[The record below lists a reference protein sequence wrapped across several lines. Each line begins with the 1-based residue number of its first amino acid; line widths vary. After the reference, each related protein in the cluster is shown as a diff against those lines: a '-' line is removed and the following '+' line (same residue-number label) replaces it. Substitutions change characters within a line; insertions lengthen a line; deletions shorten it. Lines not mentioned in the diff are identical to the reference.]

1 MLMIISWILHFFL
14 SFWSFLVV
22 VIRQMY
28 ELFLLSRLFCGLN
41 DIYCIFLGSLNNLW
55 ALNKQYGLSKGT
67 NEAMLVSEAYRTLR
81 DRGPFPA
88 HEVLKGLEGSFG
100 FVIYDHK
107 AGNVFVAL
115 VSSFLFLKFIL
126 INMQFLIMIV
136 FEPVSAEHLN
146 YFIRYLLPP
155 TNTATS

>member
-1 MLMIISWILHFFL
+1 MSFYSFFL
-14 SFWSFLVV
+14 
-22 VIRQMY
+22 VIMWQRC
-28 ELFLLSRLFCGLN
+28 ELFCFFRLFCGLN

-55 ALNKQYGLSKGT
+55 ALNKQYGLSKGA

-107 AGNVFVAL
+107 ASNVFVAL
-115 VSSFLFLKFIL
+115 VSSFLIQKVYSPIY
-126 INMQFLIMIV
+126 IHFLIINVVLGIV
-136 FEPVSAEHLN
+136 CVYLN
-146 YFIRYLLPP
+146 YLSTRL
-155 TNTATS
+155 S

>member
-1 MLMIISWILHFFL
+1 M
-14 SFWSFLVV
+14 
-22 VIRQMY
+22 
-28 ELFLLSRLFCGLN
+28 N

-88 HEVLKGLEGSFG
+88 HEVLKGLEGSYG

-115 VSSFLFLKFIL
+115 VSSFLVLKFIPN
-126 INMQFLIMIV
+126 NMQFLIMVV
-136 FEPVSAEHLN
+136 FKPVSAEHLN
-146 YFIRYLLPP
+146 YSLEYMLPL
-155 TNTATS
+155 TNTAMS